1 MDEGKQPLS
10 EAEQKQIQA
19 EQQIQ
24 QAEAETGTTNVPRQ
38 LNDGQEPQVL
48 DPRFDRDDLRQGK
61 PPPAMRKH
69 RHLRIRRKRKEK
81 GKPLTQE
88 EKAKAAQGS
97 AQTGG
102 ADDEADMTD
111 EEVQLTDDESSIAGV
126 GGDDEDSNE
135 KKSGLLGKILGKS

>member
-10 EAEQKQIQA
+10 QAEQKQMQA

-61 PPPAMRKH
+61 PPPAVRK
-69 RHLRIRRKRKEK
+69 RHALRIRRKRKEK
-81 GKPLTQE
+81 GKPLTKE
-88 EKAKAAQGS
+88 EKAKATQGS
-97 AQTGG
+97 AQTEV
-102 ADDEADMTD
+102 AEDEADMTD
-111 EEVQLTDDESSIAGV
+111 EEVELTDIES
-126 GGDDEDSNE
+126 GGADDDDSND
-135 KKSGLLGKILGKS
+135 KKPGLVSKILGKS